1 MGLTWG
7 NIKKGSFQCT
17 DSKYYQQK
25 ESKIEFAWES
35 KKRSNSLKMEQHTFI
50 FIIHYYREYRKTT
63 LEHCCIY
70 HSKEQSTVGKF
81 TWFFLSTSK
90 KVNFGDW
97 LHQKDRAHVKGRHAK
112 LKCRLK
118 PSQFSHQTFYWSQIS
133 IWNYFSTYVKIS
145 LTSAMQLRKK
155 RAKGASGVGRVSW
168 SVSEMSVCQV
178 GWRRHGW
185 ELQS

>member
-1 MGLTWG
+1 MKTDVVNELSWQLYKKKKSIRDSTYIFTYEKRVLSLPYMGLTWG
-7 NIKKGSFQCT
+7 NIKKESFQCT

-81 TWFFLSTSK
+81 TWFFYLPAKKLILVTGCIKKTGRTSREGTL
-90 KVNFGDW
+90 N
-97 LHQKDRAHVKGRHAK
+97 
-112 LKCRLK
+112 
-118 PSQFSHQTFYWSQIS
+118 
-133 IWNYFSTYVKIS
+133 WNAV
-145 LTSAMQLRKK
+145 
-155 RAKGASGVGRVSW
+155 
-168 SVSEMSVCQV
+168 
-178 GWRRHGW
+178 
-185 ELQS
+185 